1 MTVDHSADAL
11 ARFEAKGTWTAS
23 GTATNASVSPSS
35 GSGTTQT
42 FSFVYSDSSGYADI
56 HYVEILFQ
64 TQISGQSAC
73 YLQYVPSN
81 NTISLVT
88 DSGTGYAGAAQV
100 GVAGTISNSQCTLD
114 AGASTVSLSGN
125 NVTLN
130 LALTFKPAFSG
141 AKNAYMNAYNNANAL
156 SGWQAKGTWTV
167 AGTPTNTSVTPASGS
182 GMTQTFSFVYSDS
195 SGYADIHY
203 VEILFQT
210 QISGQSACYLQYVP
224 SNSTISLVSDSG
236 TGYAGAGQ
244 VGIAGT
250 LSNSQCTVDTGAS
263 LVVTSGNNLT
273 VTVAIT
279 FKAAFTGAKNS
290 YMNVIHM
297 PNVSSGFVAKGI
309 WTAYG
314 QSAELTV
321 ASGAGSK
328 GTTVNIGISMAT
340 TRGVQPSVLQ
350 FTLRYSSA
358 DIPLVHLAADVRP

>member
-23 GTATNASVSPSS
+23 
-35 GSGTTQT
+35 
-42 FSFVYSDSSGYADI
+42 
-56 HYVEILFQ
+56 
-64 TQISGQSAC
+64 
-73 YLQYVPSN
+73 
-81 NTISLVT
+81 
-88 DSGTGYAGAAQV
+88 
-100 GVAGTISNSQCTLD
+100 
-114 AGASTVSLSGN
+114 
-125 NVTLN
+125 
-130 LALTFKPAFSG
+130 
-141 AKNAYMNAYNNANAL
+141 
-156 SGWQAKGTWTV
+156 
-167 AGTPTNTSVTPASGS
+167 GTPTNTSVTPASGS

-290 YMNVIHM
+290 YMNVINRS
-297 PNVSSGFVAKGI
+297 NVSSGFVAKGI

-340 TRGVQPSVLQ
+340 TGGVQPSVLQ
-350 FTLRYSSA
+350 FTLSYSYT
-358 DIPLVHLAADVRP
+358 DIASVNVAADGTATGAE